1 MARESVDVTVV
12 VCANRRY
19 RIRQTELAR
28 AGMAKAAPKALSLTD
43 LTRSAIDWGGALVR
57 GFGVPARRVSTDSE
71 LAGALHRAFTERG
84 PGLVEAVIG

>member
-19 RIRQTELAR
+19 RILQTELAR
-28 AGMAKAAPKALSLTD
+28 AGIPQPEAQALTD
-43 LTRSAIDWGGALVR
+43 LRQPVIDRAGLAR
-57 GFGVPARRVSTDSE
+57 GLCVPAYSVGTDSE

>member
-1 MARESVDVTVV
+1 M

-19 RIRQTELAR
+19 RILQTELAR
-28 AGMAKAAPKALSLTD
+28 AGMAKSAPKALSLTD
-43 LTRSAIDWGGALVR
+43 LRQPVIDRAGLAR
-57 GFGVPARRVSTDSE
+57 GLCVPAYSVGTDSE

>member
-12 VCANRRY
+12 VCASRRY
-19 RIRQTELAR
+19 RILQTELAR
-28 AGMAKAAPKALSLTD
+28 AGIAQPGPKAQALTD
-43 LTRSAIDWGGALVR
+43 LRQPVIDRSGLAR
-57 GFGVPARRVSTDSE
+57 GLCVPAYSVGTDSE